1 MPTTQIDTYNTLEE
15 IQMRRDQLSES
26 IEQDKVLIGNLW
38 GELFTKR
45 EDATK
50 GELIASIVTK
60 SITAIDAFLMVRK
73 LINNYGH
80 VLSFLGL
87 GSKRKKKKK

>member
-15 IQMRRDQLSES
+15 IQMRRDQLTES

-38 GELFTKR
+38 DELFTKH

-87 GSKRKKKKK
+87 GSKRKKKK

>member
-15 IQMRRDQLSES
+15 IQMRRDQLTES

-38 GELFTKR
+38 DELFTKR

-87 GSKRKKKKK
+87 GSKKKKKKK

>member
-15 IQMRRDQLSES
+15 IQMRRDQLTES

-38 GELFTKR
+38 GELFTKH

-87 GSKRKKKKK
+87 GSKRKKKK

>member
-1 MPTTQIDTYNTLEE
+1 MPTTQTESYNTLEE
-15 IQMRRDQLSES
+15 IQIRRDQLTES
-26 IEQDKVLIGNLW
+26 LEQDKVQIDKLW
-38 GELFTKR
+38 NELFTKR

-50 GELIASIVTK
+50 GELIASVVTK

-73 LINNYGH
+73 LMKNYGH

-87 GSKRKKKKK
+87 GSKKKKKK